1 MSDLALVVQKS
12 ADNYLIASEVSTNYV
27 EALTGGD
34 PAKTALL
41 CEAIMTGIRLKLQT
55 VAPLEIRE
63 IDELRLALFY
73 VRRSHGTDGHH
84 RLRLLAKFAT
94 LLGLVLEGETTL
106 TGIEPYG

>member
-1 MSDLALVVQKS
+1 MSDVALAVRT
-12 ADNYLIASEVSTNYV
+12 AGDNYLIASEVAGNYV
-27 EALTGGD
+27 EALTEGD
-34 PAKTALL
+34 PTKTALL
-41 CEAIMTGIRLKLQT
+41 CEAIMAGIRFKLQT

-73 VRRSHGTDGHH
+73 IRRSHGTDGHH

-94 LLGLVLEGETTL
+94 LLGLALEGETTL